1 MNDLNL
7 AKEIL
12 EKEELTLAVV
22 KDGECVLKSKKRGI
36 YPLFIAVRDIKDKMD
51 GASAA
56 DKVIGRGAAQLYEYA
71 GVERVSASLI
81 SEGTKEVFDGA
92 GIEYE
97 ALKIVPMIKNRDKTG
112 MCPVETISYE
122 SKSIEE
128 VLERIEKF
136 LKSINLL

>member
-1 MNDLNL
+1 MKDLNL
-7 AKEIL
+7 AKELL

-22 KDGECVLKSKKRGI
+22 KDGECIFKSKKRGI
-36 YPLFIAVRDIKDKMD
+36 YPLYIAVRDIRDDMN

-71 GVERVSASLI
+71 NIKRVFATMI
-81 SEGTKEVFDGA
+81 SEGTKKVFENA
-92 GIEYE
+92 NIEYE
-97 ALKIVPMIKNRDKTG
+97 ASKIVPKIMNRDKTG

-122 SKSIEE
+122 SETIEE
-128 VLERIEKF
+128 VLEKIEKF